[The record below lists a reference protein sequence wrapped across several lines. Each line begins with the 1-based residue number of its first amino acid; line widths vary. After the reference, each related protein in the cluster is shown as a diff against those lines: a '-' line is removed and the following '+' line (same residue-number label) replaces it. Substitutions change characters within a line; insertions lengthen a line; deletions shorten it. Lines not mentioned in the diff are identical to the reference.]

1 VKIVIEG
8 KPVAKKRPRFAR
20 RGKFVATYSDQETEE
35 GRFLLLAKG
44 QIPGPMAGP
53 LRVECKFYL
62 PRPKGHFGSGKNAG
76 ALKASAPLHHVNK
89 PDADN
94 LAKFCLDVLNGLAWA
109 DDAQIVALTGVKVY
123 ADDGP
128 PRTEIEIMEIASEF

>member
-1 VKIVIEG
+1 MRIIVEG
-8 KPVAKKRPRFAR
+8 NPVAKKRPRFAR
-20 RGKFVATYSDQETEE
+20 RGKFVDTYSYQETEE

-44 QIPGPMAGP
+44 QIDRQRTGP
-53 LRVECKFYL
+53 LRVDCKFYL
-62 PRPKGHFGSGKNAG
+62 PRPKGHFGSGRNAG
-76 ALKASAPLHHVNK
+76 ALKASAPRHHVNK

-109 DDAQIVALTGVKVY
+109 DDAQIVALTGIKAY

-128 PRTEIEIMEIASEF
+128 ARTEIEIMEIASDF